1 MARRIRRIALTV
13 AALLV
18 AGAVV
23 LVVTVRPGLQDD
35 SEAVGTAWKPL
46 VAPLATRYATLG
58 GVAAALE
65 GAGAADRD
73 VTRTLKHALSDWELL
88 RATTDTVGQS
98 TTANQL
104 EGLAARVR
112 ATITRSDRF
121 KGNAA
126 LRKAMDAFDGTV
138 PRAELVAHYNDAVV
152 RYERTRDGTWAR
164 LVAALDGYG
173 GRTTLQLA
181 TP

>member
-1 MARRIRRIALTV
+1 MARRIRRIVLTV

-46 VAPLATRYATLG
+46 VAPLATRYATLRS
-58 GVAAALE
+58 VATTLE
-65 GAGAADRD
+65 NAGAADRD
-73 VTRTLKHALSDWELL
+73 VTRSLKRALSDWELL

-98 TTANQL
+98 TTANRL
-104 EGLAARVR
+104 EGLAARAR

-121 KGNAA
+121 KGNQA
-126 LRKAMDAFDGTV
+126 LADAMKAFDATV
-138 PRAELVAHYNDAVV
+138 PPAELVARYNDAVV
-152 RYERTRDGTWAR
+152 RYERDRDGTWAR
-164 LVAALDGYG
+164 VVASLDGYG
-173 GRTTLQLA
+173 GRSTLQLA